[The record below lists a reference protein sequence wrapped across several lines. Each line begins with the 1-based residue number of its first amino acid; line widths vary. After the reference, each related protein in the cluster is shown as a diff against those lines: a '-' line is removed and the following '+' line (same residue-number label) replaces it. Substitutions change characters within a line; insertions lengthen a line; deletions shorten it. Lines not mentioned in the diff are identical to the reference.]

1 MEIGP
6 YALLITVLD
15 LNVNKQ
21 VTLEPPVL
29 VASIVIQSS
38 GATMNVSNEILLE
51 ELEAIK
57 HYMEVTNDKIDH
69 DATRDKIIAV
79 LNERIND
86 LEKEVDATISAQE
99 LGAEMMMD
107 VA

>member
-1 MEIGP
+1 
-6 YALLITVLD
+6 
-15 LNVNKQ
+15 
-21 VTLEPPVL
+21 
-29 VASIVIQSS
+29 
-38 GATMNVSNEILLE
+38 MNVSNEILLE
-51 ELEAIK
+51 ELAAVK

-99 LGAEMMMD
+99 LGADMMMD

>member
-1 MEIGP
+1 
-6 YALLITVLD
+6 
-15 LNVNKQ
+15 
-21 VTLEPPVL
+21 
-29 VASIVIQSS
+29 
-38 GATMNVSNEILLE
+38 MNVSNEILLE

-79 LNERIND
+79 LDERIND

-99 LGAEMMMD
+99 LGADMMMD

>member
-1 MEIGP
+1 
-6 YALLITVLD
+6 
-15 LNVNKQ
+15 
-21 VTLEPPVL
+21 
-29 VASIVIQSS
+29 
-38 GATMNVSNEILLE
+38 MNVSNEILLE
-51 ELEAIK
+51 ELEAVK
-57 HYMEVTNDKIDH
+57 HYMEVTHNKIDH
-69 DATRDKIIAV
+69 DATREKIIAV

>member
-1 MEIGP
+1 
-6 YALLITVLD
+6 
-15 LNVNKQ
+15 
-21 VTLEPPVL
+21 
-29 VASIVIQSS
+29 
-38 GATMNVSNEILLE
+38 MNVSHEMLLE
-51 ELEAIK
+51 ELEAVK
-57 HYMEVTNDKIDH
+57 HYIEVTHDQIDH

-99 LGAEMMMD
+99 LGGDMMMD

>member
-1 MEIGP
+1 
-6 YALLITVLD
+6 
-15 LNVNKQ
+15 
-21 VTLEPPVL
+21 
-29 VASIVIQSS
+29 
-38 GATMNVSNEILLE
+38 MNVSHEVLLE
-51 ELEAIK
+51 ELEAVK
-57 HYMEVTNDKIDH
+57 HYIEFTHDRIDH

-99 LGAEMMMD
+99 LGADMLMD

>member
-1 MEIGP
+1 
-6 YALLITVLD
+6 
-15 LNVNKQ
+15 
-21 VTLEPPVL
+21 
-29 VASIVIQSS
+29 
-38 GATMNVSNEILLE
+38 MNVSNEILLE
-51 ELEAIK
+51 ELEAVK

-69 DATRDKIIAV
+69 DATRNKIIAV

-99 LGAEMMMD
+99 LGADMTMD

>member
-1 MEIGP
+1 
-6 YALLITVLD
+6 
-15 LNVNKQ
+15 
-21 VTLEPPVL
+21 
-29 VASIVIQSS
+29 
-38 GATMNVSNEILLE
+38 MNVSNEILLE
-51 ELEAIK
+51 ELEAVK

-86 LEKEVDATISAQE
+86 LQEDVDATISAQE

>member
-1 MEIGP
+1 
-6 YALLITVLD
+6 
-15 LNVNKQ
+15 
-21 VTLEPPVL
+21 
-29 VASIVIQSS
+29 
-38 GATMNVSNEILLE
+38 MNVSNEILLE
-51 ELEAIK
+51 ELEAVK

-69 DATRDKIIAV
+69 DATRNKIIAV

-99 LGAEMMMD
+99 LGADMMMD

>member
-1 MEIGP
+1 
-6 YALLITVLD
+6 
-15 LNVNKQ
+15 
-21 VTLEPPVL
+21 
-29 VASIVIQSS
+29 
-38 GATMNVSNEILLE
+38 MNVSNEIMLE
-51 ELEAIK
+51 ELEAVR

-69 DATRDKIIAV
+69 DATREKIIAV

-99 LGAEMMMD
+99 LGADMLMD